1 MEHKKVEV
9 KVPNISASAESTLKT
24 VATILLI
31 GGVIAALIF
40 IFGIED
46 HAIGIGAGIGSI
58 LSALASWAVL
68 NVIANISLRL
78 KAIQETMPLRLV
90 SAEVEKAKNNTSVE
104 TPIEKA
110 EKVSVAKGDIVISRM
125 TKQQYTVE
133 DVKDNMIYINRGRF
147 TGYKWEPL
155 SNFLIQQD

>member
-1 MEHKKVEV
+1 MEQKKVEV

-46 HAIGIGAGIGSI
+46 HAIGIGAGIGTF

-90 SAEVEKAKNNTSVE
+90 WQKLKRPKTIHLLKLLLRKQKKFLSQRE
-104 TPIEKA
+104 TLLFQE
-110 EKVSVAKGDIVISRM
+110 
-125 TKQQYTVE
+125 
-133 DVKDNMIYINRGRF
+133 
-147 TGYKWEPL
+147 
-155 SNFLIQQD
+155 

>member
-1 MEHKKVEV
+1 MEQKKVEV

-46 HAIGIGAGIGSI
+46 HSIGIGAGIGTI

-90 SAEVEKAKNNTSVE
+90 WQKLKRPKTIHLLKLLLRKQKKFLSQRE
-104 TPIEKA
+104 TLLFQE
-110 EKVSVAKGDIVISRM
+110 
-125 TKQQYTVE
+125 
-133 DVKDNMIYINRGRF
+133 
-147 TGYKWEPL
+147 
-155 SNFLIQQD
+155 